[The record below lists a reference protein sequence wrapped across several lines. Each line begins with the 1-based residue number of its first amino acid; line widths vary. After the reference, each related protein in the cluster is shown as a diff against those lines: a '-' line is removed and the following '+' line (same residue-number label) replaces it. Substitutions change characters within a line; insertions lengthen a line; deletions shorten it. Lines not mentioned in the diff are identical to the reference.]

1 MDPWPTTSNIDIVPN
16 LTTCI
21 FDSAVALRS
30 PSLLSVLAT
39 ELYALKFGISFA
51 IDAFFF
57 PLMIETNSLSAT
69 QLILKDEVCY
79 AAKGVFVED
88 IGCLLALVS
97 SCSVRY
103 VPRTAN
109 GVDDG
114 TARFSLSQEDL
125 SF

>member
-1 MDPWPTTSNIDIVPN
+1 MLW
-16 LTTCI
+16 
-21 FDSAVALRS
+21 A
-30 PSLLSVLAT
+30 
-39 ELYALKFGISFA
+39 E
-51 IDAFFF
+51 
-57 PLMIETNSLSAT
+57 
-69 QLILKDEVCY
+69 
-79 AAKGVFVED
+79 GVFVED

-114 TARFSLSQEDL
+114 IARFSLSQEDL